1 MRKVIAA
8 AFLSL
13 DGVMQA
19 PGGPEEDP
27 TGGFEYGGWTFH
39 YWDDAMGEVMGK
51 TMAEPF
57 DLLLGRK
64 TYEIFAAH
72 WPEIDDDPIA
82 NKFNAATKYVA
93 TSSQA
98 PLSWR
103 NSVALRD
110 AAVEVQRLKQEEGP
124 NLLIQGSSL
133 LVQTLLAND
142 LIDQFN
148 LMVFPLLLGRG
159 KKFFGTGAMPAA
171 LKLVESK
178 VSTSGVTMITYVRG
192 GTIRTGSFALA
203 QPSAAEIARR
213 QKMVREV

>member
-19 PGGPEEDP
+19 PGGLEEDP
-27 TGGFEYGGWTFH
+27 SGGFLHGGWTFH
-39 YWDDAMGEVMGK
+39 YWDDLMGEVMGK

-72 WPEIDDDPIA
+72 WPEFHGDPIA
-82 NKFNAATKYVA
+82 DKFNAATKYVA

-98 PLSWR
+98 PLSWK
-103 NSVALRD
+103 NSVAIRD
-110 AAVEVQRLKQEEGP
+110 AAVEVQRLKQGEGP
-124 NLLIQGSSL
+124 HLLVQGSSV

-178 VSTSGVTMITYVRG
+178 VSTTGVTMNTYVRG
-192 GTIRTGSFALA
+192 GSIRTGSFALA
-203 QPSAAEIARR
+203 EPNAAEMARR
-213 QKMVREV
+213 QKMKREV